1 MGSHGS
7 HAQAPAG
14 ENRLGMGKNQL
25 SEGGKVIVGLERVFV
40 ILARD
45 TKVRSHIM
53 RFISEENG
61 GARGPGS
68 IVDTS
73 ESVQKQVKTVKNGV
87 RWES

>member
-1 MGSHGS
+1 MKKSARHGKKS
-7 HAQAPAG
+7 AL
-14 ENRLGMGKNQL
+14 R
-25 SEGGKVIVGLERVFV
+25 GGKLIVGLKRVFV

>member
-1 MGSHGS
+1 
-7 HAQAPAG
+7 
-14 ENRLGMGKNQL
+14 MGKNQL
-25 SEGGKVIVGLERVFV
+25 SEGGKVIVGLKRVFV
-40 ILARD
+40 SYLREGP

>member
-1 MGSHGS
+1 
-7 HAQAPAG
+7 
-14 ENRLGMGKNQL
+14 MGKNQL
-25 SEGGKVIVGLERVFV
+25 SEGGKVIVGLKRVFV

-73 ESVQKQVKTVKNGV
+73 DIRIRPKTGENGQKWSPLGV
-87 RWES
+87 MNPKIFLNLQAPRDS